1 MSRIGKVMEDFRD
14 LPDEELRQTLA
25 QTRDDLF
32 RLHLGQH
39 TNQVTSTAALVTK
52 RRDIARIM
60 TVMRGRALGF
70 ETQAQKKSEAPAAEA
85 ATETPTKKSGKTRKS
100 KKDE

>member
-1 MSRIGKVMEDFRD
+1 MSRVSKVMEDFRD
-14 LPDEELRQTLA
+14 LPDEELKQTLA

-39 TNQVTSTAALVTK
+39 TNQVTSTAELVNK
-52 RRDIARIM
+52 RRDIARIL

-70 ETQAQKKSEAPAAEA
+70 ETQAQKKATDVAAEA
-85 ATETPTKKSGKTRKS
+85 AAPAPKKTRKS